1 MAARIFNDLN
11 ITSIEHWSELWKYR
25 KCWSHPHS
33 IVAYGAFAWVCPLAP
48 ATPPARAAAGLRPRR
63 AAGRVLLSSRPAY
76 Y

>member
-48 ATPPARAAAGLRPRR
+48 ATASRRPGPRQASGRGGPPAG
-63 AAGRVLLSSRPAY
+63 Y
-76 Y
+76 YY